1 MQTANATTHTHVI
14 GPAARNRAPERGQAI
29 PTGSTVSPPAAP
41 DSRAPGPASGPA
53 TLSTPPPPTRGP
65 RPSSSRSCSP
75 APRRFL
81 DPSRPPTAR
90 QSSPP
95 PSPTVFLIRAAPLS
109 NHSPRRRRSDS
120 TRADQRAAV
129 AGRGFRRSTPMV
141 QLPAMGKRQH
151 AEPAESPMAPAA
163 AVKMEADE
171 LRDYEHGPL
180 GKRARP
186 AQPSPPPH
194 QDMYHN
200 VLDEPS
206 PLGLRLKKSPSLLD
220 LIQMRLSQ
228 ANSDAGQSSTDNAE
242 PSKKKDLKSGTSSS
256 AGERLKASN
265 FPASVL
271 RIGTWEYTSRY
282 EGDLVAKCYF
292 AKHKLVWEVL
302 EGGLKSKIEIQW
314 SDITALKV
322 TLPESGQGSLDVM
335 LARPP
340 LFFKETDPQPRKH
353 TLWQATSDFTGG
365 QASMNR
371 HHFLQCPTTLL
382 GKNFEKLVQCD
393 QRLHQL
399 SQQTDVILDSSVF
412 EPRCSIFEDPVE
424 LKCHDFANLKDE
436 REDLPGFSGSVSPCA
451 GSSMSTKNDTNDCFG
466 KQPEFV
472 AQPMNPGA
480 SAVNAQ
486 PVSRNVNGVA
496 QEFNI
501 PNWWSQLK
509 VPGLR
514 PSMSVDDLAPP
525 PTAADGR
532 WTHFAACFRKAMAPT
547 AQRSQANNSGSI
559 GGEDSEGSDDE
570 FSSASTRENA
580 DANQPPP
587 AMSRKDSFGDL
598 LMNLPRIASIP
609 QFLFKIPEDSEN

>member
-1 MQTANATTHTHVI
+1 
-14 GPAARNRAPERGQAI
+14 
-29 PTGSTVSPPAAP
+29 
-41 DSRAPGPASGPA
+41 
-53 TLSTPPPPTRGP
+53 
-65 RPSSSRSCSP
+65 
-75 APRRFL
+75 
-81 DPSRPPTAR
+81 
-90 QSSPP
+90 
-95 PSPTVFLIRAAPLS
+95 
-109 NHSPRRRRSDS
+109 
-120 TRADQRAAV
+120 
-129 AGRGFRRSTPMV
+129 MV
-141 QLPAMGKRQH
+141 QLPSMGKRQH
-151 AEPAESPMAPAA
+151 PEAADPPVASPQPASAA
-163 AVKMEADE
+163 TVKMEADE
-171 LRDYEHGPL
+171 FGVHENGPF
-180 GKRARP
+180 GKRAKA
-186 AQPSPPPH
+186 AQPAPPPQ
-194 QDMYHN
+194 QDMYQN

-228 ANSDAGQSSTDNAE
+228 ANSNAGQSSTDDCSAE
-242 PSKKKDLKSGTSSS
+242 PSKKKDHKSGASS

-265 FPASVL
+265 FPASAL
-271 RIGTWEYTSRY
+271 RIGTWEYISRY

-322 TLPESGQGSLDVM
+322 TCPENGIGSLDVV

-371 HHFLQCPTTLL
+371 RHFLQCPSTLL

-393 QRLHQL
+393 QRLNQL
-399 SQQTDVILDSSVF
+399 SQQPDIILDSPVF

-436 REDLPGFSGSVSPCA
+436 HGDLPGFSGSVSPCA
-451 GSSMSTKNDTNDCFG
+451 GSSMSAKNEANDCFG
-466 KQPEFV
+466 KQPAFV
-472 AQPMNPGA
+472 AQTIHPGAGA
-480 SAVNAQ
+480 SAVNVQA
-486 PVSRNVNGVA
+486 VSRNVNGVA

-514 PSMSVDDLAPP
+514 PSMSVDDLVSHLGNCINEQITSGNPSLASNDVPTKESLEEIAQYLLGDTQGPQAPASDERLMARVDSLCCLLQKDTT
-525 PTAADGR
+525 PTAKPKPEPND
-532 WTHFAACFRKAMAPT
+532 
-547 AQRSQANNSGSI
+547 SGSI
-559 GGEDSEGSDDE
+559 GGDDSEGSDDE
-570 FSSASTRENA
+570 FSSASTRKTTEA
-580 DANQPPP
+580 SQPP

>member
-1 MQTANATTHTHVI
+1 
-14 GPAARNRAPERGQAI
+14 
-29 PTGSTVSPPAAP
+29 
-41 DSRAPGPASGPA
+41 
-53 TLSTPPPPTRGP
+53 
-65 RPSSSRSCSP
+65 
-75 APRRFL
+75 
-81 DPSRPPTAR
+81 
-90 QSSPP
+90 
-95 PSPTVFLIRAAPLS
+95 
-109 NHSPRRRRSDS
+109 
-120 TRADQRAAV
+120 
-129 AGRGFRRSTPMV
+129 
-141 QLPAMGKRQH
+141 
-151 AEPAESPMAPAA
+151 
-163 AVKMEADE
+163 
-171 LRDYEHGPL
+171 
-180 GKRARP
+180 
-186 AQPSPPPH
+186 
-194 QDMYHN
+194 MYHN

-228 ANSDAGQSSTDNAE
+228 ANSNAGQSSMDDCSAE
-242 PSKKKDLKSGTSSS
+242 PPKKKDLKSGASS

-265 FPASVL
+265 FPASLL
-271 RIGTWEYTSRY
+271 RIGTWEYISRY

-302 EGGLKSKIEIQW
+302 EGGLKSKIEVQW

-322 TLPESGQGSLDVM
+322 TLPENGQGSLDVV

-371 HHFLQCPTTLL
+371 RHFLQCPTTLL

-393 QRLHQL
+393 QRLNQL
-399 SQQTDVILDSSVF
+399 SQQTDIILDPPVF

-436 REDLPGFSGSVSPCA
+436 HEDLPGFSGSMSPCA
-451 GSSMSTKNDTNDCFG
+451 SSSMSAMNEVNGCFG
-466 KQPEFV
+466 KQPEFL
-472 AQPMNPGA
+472 AQTINPGA
-480 SAVNAQ
+480 SAVNVQA
-486 PVSRNVNGVA
+486 VSRNVNGVA

-514 PSMSVDDLAPP
+514 PSMSVDDLVSHLGNCINEQITSGNAS
-525 PTAADGR
+525 
-532 WTHFAACFRKAMAPT
+532 M
-547 AQRSQANNSGSI
+547 ANNEVPTKESLEEIAQYLLGDTQGPQAPASDERIMARVDSLCCLLTPQTVKPKPEPNDSGSI
-559 GGEDSEGSDDE
+559 GGDDSEGSDDE
-570 FSSASTRENA
+570 FSSASTRKTTGA
-580 DANQPPP
+580 SQPP
-587 AMSRKDSFGDL
+587 AMARKDSFGDL

>member
-1 MQTANATTHTHVI
+1 
-14 GPAARNRAPERGQAI
+14 
-29 PTGSTVSPPAAP
+29 
-41 DSRAPGPASGPA
+41 
-53 TLSTPPPPTRGP
+53 
-65 RPSSSRSCSP
+65 
-75 APRRFL
+75 
-81 DPSRPPTAR
+81 
-90 QSSPP
+90 
-95 PSPTVFLIRAAPLS
+95 
-109 NHSPRRRRSDS
+109 
-120 TRADQRAAV
+120 
-129 AGRGFRRSTPMV
+129 MV

-151 AEPAESPMAPAA
+151 PEAAEPPMAPAA

-186 AQPSPPPH
+186 AQPSPPPPPPPH

-242 PSKKKDLKSGTSSS
+242 PSKKKDLKSGTSS

-271 RIGTWEYTSRY
+271 KIGKWKYTSKY

-322 TLPESGQGSLDVM
+322 TLPEIGDGSLDVM

-353 TLWQATSDFTGG
+353 TLWQATSDFTCG

-371 HHFLQCPTTLL
+371 HHFLQCPTTSL

-424 LKCHDFANLKDE
+424 SKCHDFANLKDE

-451 GSSMSTKNDTNDCFG
+451 GSSMSTRNDTNDCFG

-472 AQPMNPGA
+472 AQPMHPGA

-514 PSMSVDDLAPP
+514 PSMSVDDLVSHLGNCISEQITSGNPSMANNEVPTKESLEEIAQYLLGDVQGPQAPASDERLMARVDSLCCLLQKD
-525 PTAADGR
+525 T
-532 WTHFAACFRKAMAPT
+532 APT
-547 AQRSQANNSGSI
+547 SQPKPEPNNSDSI
-559 GGEDSEGSDDE
+559 GGVDSEGSDDE
-570 FSSASTRENA
+570 FSSASTRKTA

>member
-1 MQTANATTHTHVI
+1 
-14 GPAARNRAPERGQAI
+14 
-29 PTGSTVSPPAAP
+29 
-41 DSRAPGPASGPA
+41 
-53 TLSTPPPPTRGP
+53 
-65 RPSSSRSCSP
+65 
-75 APRRFL
+75 
-81 DPSRPPTAR
+81 
-90 QSSPP
+90 
-95 PSPTVFLIRAAPLS
+95 
-109 NHSPRRRRSDS
+109 
-120 TRADQRAAV
+120 
-129 AGRGFRRSTPMV
+129 MV

-151 AEPAESPMAPAA
+151 PEPAEPPMAPPAA

-171 LRDYEHGPL
+171 LRDFDHGPL

-186 AQPSPPPH
+186 GQPSPPPLTPPH

-228 ANSDAGQSSTDNAE
+228 ANSDAGQSTTDNAE
-242 PSKKKDLKSGTSSS
+242 PSKKKDLKSGTSSAS
-256 AGERLKASN
+256 ERLKASN

-271 RIGTWEYTSRY
+271 KIGTWKYTSKY

-322 TLPESGQGSLDVM
+322 TLPEVGDGSLDVM

-353 TLWQATSDFTGG
+353 TLWQATSDFTRG

-371 HHFLQCPTTLL
+371 HHFLQCPTTSL

-451 GSSMSTKNDTNDCFG
+451 GSSMSTRNDTNDCFG

-472 AQPMNPGA
+472 AQPMHPGA

-514 PSMSVDDLAPP
+514 PSMSVDDLVSHLGNCISEQITSGNPS
-525 PTAADGR
+525 
-532 WTHFAACFRKAMAPT
+532 M
-547 AQRSQANNSGSI
+547 ANNEVPTKESLEEIAQYLLGDAQGPQAPASDERLMARVDSLCCLLQKDTAPVSQPKPEPNDSGSI
-559 GGEDSEGSDDE
+559 GGVDSEGSDDE
-570 FSSASTRENA
+570 FSSASTRKTA
-580 DANQPPP
+580 DANQQPP